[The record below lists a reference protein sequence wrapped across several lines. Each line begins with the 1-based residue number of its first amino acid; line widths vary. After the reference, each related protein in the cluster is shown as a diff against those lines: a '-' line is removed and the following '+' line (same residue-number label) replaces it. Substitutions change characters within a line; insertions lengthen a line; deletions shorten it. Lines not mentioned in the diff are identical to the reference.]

1 MSLVVASE
9 ITDTSLT
16 PYVISLTLSASL
28 SGLLFGYDT
37 GVISG
42 TLVAIRS
49 DLGHALS
56 ISEKSAITA
65 ATTLGALIGALCAPI
80 ADRGRKKALGIANVL
95 FITGALMQAVAS
107 TVGLMVAGRVVVG
120 LGVGLASATA
130 PLYIGELAPR
140 ALRGRLVTVNVLTC
154 TGGQVVAYG
163 VFTRAAR
170 LLTSA
175 DNQASERC
183 CRTTRADGDGWSAWA
198 PRLPSCRFC
207 GSDICRKVV
216 SQLFEAVRLADD
228 SAHSASAQRPHPG
241 DLDTAADL
249 PSRYA

>member
-1 MSLVVASE
+1 M
-9 ITDTSLT
+9 T
-16 PYVISLTLSASL
+16 PYVVSLTLSASL

-65 ATTLGALIGALCAPI
+65 ATTLGALVGALCAPI
-80 ADRGRKKALGIANVL
+80 ADRGRKKALAIANVL
-95 FITGALMQAVAS
+95 FIAGALMQAVAG

-163 VFTRAAR
+163 AFRSCGCLYAIRRAN
-170 LLTSA
+170 SEV
-175 DNQASERC
+175 SERC
-183 CRTTRADGDGWSAWA
+183 CRTIKAGGDGWSAWA
-198 PRLPSCRFC
+198 PYLRSYRLC
-207 GSDICRKVV
+207 G
-216 SQLFEAVRLADD
+216 
-228 SAHSASAQRPHPG
+228 
-241 DLDTAADL
+241 
-249 PSRYA
+249 